1 MTEQPVSGDEV
12 KVSNSPIFSA
22 QIPCATLH
30 DVVTFLVEK
39 TEGVLI
45 PLILEEAYDKS
56 ICTSGT
62 ALLDCYGIAA
72 HL

>member
-1 MTEQPVSGDEV
+1 MVMRSRSKIETFLC
-12 KVSNSPIFSA
+12 PIFSA

-30 DVVTFLVEK
+30 DVITFLVEK
-39 TEGVLI
+39 TEGVLM
-45 PLILEEAYDKS
+45 PLILEEAYEKS

-62 ALLDCYGIAA
+62 ASLACYGIDA